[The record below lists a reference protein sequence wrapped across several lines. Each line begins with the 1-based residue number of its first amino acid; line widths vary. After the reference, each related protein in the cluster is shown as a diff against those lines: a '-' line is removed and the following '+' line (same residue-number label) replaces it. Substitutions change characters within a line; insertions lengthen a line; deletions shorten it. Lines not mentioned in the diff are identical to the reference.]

1 MGDTSYTSE
10 QTRVI
15 EHDGGH
21 AVVAAV
27 AGSGK
32 TETLIGRVRHLLR
45 DHNPNQIAVVMFN
58 KDAAQSFRDRF
69 AKVVRAPA
77 PEIRT
82 FNSMGNKIVN
92 RFVELGLLPDAGIEE
107 KEFRRTKIAKDSAAS
122 STATTMALATAR
134 DSLDM

>member
-1 MGDTSYTSE
+1 MGETRYTSE

-15 EHDGGH
+15 EHENGH

-45 DHNPNQIAVVMFN
+45 DHNPDQIAVVMFN
-58 KDAAQSFRDRF
+58 RDAAQSFRDRF
-69 AKVVRAPA
+69 EKAVGGLA

-82 FNSMGNKIVN
+82 FNSMGYKIVN
-92 RFVELGLLPDAGIEE
+92 RFVQLGLLPDARI
-107 KEFRRTKIAKDSAAS
+107 
-122 STATTMALATAR
+122 
-134 DSLDM
+134 